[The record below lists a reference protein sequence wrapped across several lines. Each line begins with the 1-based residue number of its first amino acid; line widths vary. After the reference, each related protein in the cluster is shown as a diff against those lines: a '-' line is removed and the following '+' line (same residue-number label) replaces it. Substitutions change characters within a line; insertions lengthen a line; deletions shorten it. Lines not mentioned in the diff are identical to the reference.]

1 MAEQEGVAVTACS
14 RPDSW
19 NGLMGRGCCWGA
31 GLHHYCGLGGSR
43 SPGRGTGLGS
53 RGSRG
58 CSNAAVAVRD
68 ARVVGVV
75 GVVGVAGVVGIVGV
89 AGVVGAVDVV
99 NAVDNGLM
107 CKQSDSL
114 VLVWSLML
122 ELL

>member
-1 MAEQEGVAVTACS
+1 MH
-14 RPDSW
+14 W
-19 NGLMGRGCCWGA
+19 FI
-31 GLHHYCGLGGSR
+31 
-43 SPGRGTGLGS
+43 
-53 RGSRG
+53 
-58 CSNAAVAVRD
+58 
-68 ARVVGVV
+68 
-75 GVVGVAGVVGIVGV
+75 VVGVAGVVGIVGV